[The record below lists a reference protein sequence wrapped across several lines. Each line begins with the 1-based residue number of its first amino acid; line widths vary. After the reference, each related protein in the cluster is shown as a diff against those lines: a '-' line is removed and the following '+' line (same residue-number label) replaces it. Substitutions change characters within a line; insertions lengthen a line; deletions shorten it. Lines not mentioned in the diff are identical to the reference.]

1 MMYVY
6 SWEKRR
12 KNWYANSCCQIILQ
26 NWPIDSNI
34 PLPHVG
40 YALWGKKRSKS
51 FQTACFITNNFVTM
65 TVLIHL
71 LCHPQGIV
79 RAEIFSILSAVE
91 ARQRTERITS
101 STAPLQKYQ

>member
-1 MMYVY
+1 MYTHGGRA
-6 SWEKRR
+6 E
-12 KNWYANSCCQIILQ
+12 KNWYAKSCCQIILQ
-26 NWPIDSNI
+26 NRPIDSNI

-40 YALWGKKRSKS
+40 YALWEEKGSKS

-71 LCHPQGIV
+71 LCHPQGI
-79 RAEIFSILSAVE
+79 AGAGTFSILSGVE

-101 STAPLQKYQ
+101 STAPLQK

>member
-1 MMYVY
+1 MYTHGGRG
-6 SWEKRR
+6 E
-12 KNWYANSCCQIILQ
+12 KNWYAKSCCQIILQ

-40 YALWGKKRSKS
+40 YALWAKKGSKS
-51 FQTACFITNNFVTM
+51 FQTACFITNNFVTV

-79 RAEIFSILSAVE
+79 RAGTFSILSAAE
-91 ARQRTERITS
+91 ARQRAERIIGF
-101 STAPLQKYQ
+101 TALLQKQL